1 MLTLS
6 CGKDKNGRRFFLARG
21 IGIVLSSL
29 EKSVAKQR
37 GFTFIELLY
46 VVSIIGILAAIA
58 IPQFA
63 SYRAKAY
70 QTEAY
75 SLFDGVRKDVLDF
88 RDVTGRFPRNNAECG
103 LSEPST
109 LRGKHVASV
118 EIVGGK
124 VLVKMNEDQTGR
136 YGVKAIEFIPEVNAE
151 NPTGPVTW
159 DVKKI
164 EEAG

>member
-1 MLTLS
+1 M
-6 CGKDKNGRRFFLARG
+6 
-21 IGIVLSSL
+21 

-63 SYRAKAY
+63 SYRARAY

-118 EIVGGK
+118 EVVDGK
-124 VLVKMNEDQTGR
+124 VLIKMMEDKPGR
-136 YGVKAIEFIPEVNAE
+136 YEVKAIHFIPEVNAE

-159 DVKKI
+159 EVTPVK
-164 EEAG
+164 ET

>member
-1 MLTLS
+1 
-6 CGKDKNGRRFFLARG
+6 
-21 IGIVLSSL
+21 L

-118 EIVGGK
+118 EVVDGK
-124 VLVKMNEDQTGR
+124 VLIKMMEDKPGR
-136 YGVKAIEFIPEVNAE
+136 YEVKAIHFIPEVNSE

-159 DVKKI
+159 EVTPVK
-164 EEAG
+164 ET